1 MNQTNLKCQFIKF
14 LLLHDIDMVNQ
25 PFLETTDEFMM
36 TTKLNEWKRL
46 EDYLAPTNVFDMDDF
61 VCKQWLIFLRT
72 YAMYFG

>member
-1 MNQTNLKCQFIKF
+1 
-14 LLLHDIDMVNQ
+14 MVNQ
-25 PFLETTDEFMM
+25 PFLETADEFMM